1 MTITSEDKASLGKTL
16 DDLKL
21 TGPEVEKFE
30 KCFKDAEFM
39 KLFEE
44 YAKEMSDPA
53 NKAET
58 DAYLRQME
66 MQGQIETVYG
76 KGTVVIVPE
85 PEFVIKTAVQGD
97 GKKVFVNICSSDKV
111 RSSDTLVLERA

>member
-1 MTITSEDKASLGKTL
+1 MGITSEEKASLGKTM
-16 DDLKL
+16 DELKL

-30 KCFKDAEFM
+30 KCFKDAEFL

-66 MQGQIETVYG
+66 MQGQIENVYG
-76 KGTVVIVPE
+76 KGTVVMMPE
-85 PEFVIKTAVQGD
+85 PEFVVKTKLEVGSM
-97 GKKVFVNICSSDKV
+97 KVFINVCSTDKV
-111 RSSDTLVLERA
+111 GASTL